1 MVPSPPLCQ
10 RDENM
15 GEKNHRKL
23 ISICDVIPIFRM
35 MMMESV
41 SPDQVKAF
49 EIIKNGQGTLP
60 ARAVKPKY
68 ISHSTDVNIATS
80 VFHTL

>member
-1 MVPSPPLCQ
+1 MVPNPPICL
-10 RDENM
+10 RDKNM
-15 GEKNHRKL
+15 GEKSHRKL
-23 ISICDVIPIFRM
+23 SNVIPIFRM